1 MSLPTRI
8 ALSIAVACIIGGLAL
23 FATSLSMVDGNLAGL
38 GRRTAFEEKT
48 YTVQGAAVSAIALRD
63 TNTAVQ
69 MVASPDDQIHLN
81 YVESEWDFYD
91 IDLSSSGTL
100 TIAYR
105 DDRPWFERIFDFS
118 FSRGNATV
126 LAIPAAYLGGVSL
139 STSNARISASDVDLR
154 GDLTLRTSNG
164 RIQLDGLNL
173 LGQLRITTSNGLV
186 ELRRVEA
193 DTISTQTNNGAV
205 TATEVRAG
213 AELVLRTSNGRL
225 TVSSITAGR
234 VIELRT
240 SNGRIEGTIDDDMDL
255 FSISSRASNA
265 RNNLPE
271 NRAGGPKELRVSTSN
286 GRIDLRF
293 LR

>member
-23 FATSLSMVDGNLAGL
+23 FATSLTMVDGDLASL
-38 GRRTAFEEKT
+38 GRRVAYEEKT
-48 YTVQGAAVSAIALRD
+48 YTVQGATVSAITLRD

-69 MVASPDDQIHLN
+69 MVASPDDQIRLT
-81 YVESEWDFYD
+81 YLESEWDFYD
-91 IDLSSSGTL
+91 IDLSSSGVL

-105 DDRPWFERIFDFS
+105 DNRPWFERIFDFS
-118 FSRGNATV
+118 FTRSDATV
-126 LAIPAAYLGGVSL
+126 LAVPAAYLGAVSL
-139 STSNARISASDVDLR
+139 ATSNARISTNDVDLQ
-154 GDLTLRTSNG
+154 GELTLRTSNG
-164 RIQLDGLNL
+164 RIQLDGLRL
-173 LGQLRITTSNGLV
+173 VGQLRITTSNGPV
-186 ELRRVEA
+186 ELRQVEA
-193 DTISTQTNNGAV
+193 ETISTQTNNGAV

-213 AELVLRTSNGRL
+213 TELVLRTSNGRL

-240 SNGRIEGTIDDDMDL
+240 SNGRIEGTIDDTMDA

-271 NRAGGPKELRVSTSN
+271 SRAGGPKELRVSTSN

-293 LR
+293 LH